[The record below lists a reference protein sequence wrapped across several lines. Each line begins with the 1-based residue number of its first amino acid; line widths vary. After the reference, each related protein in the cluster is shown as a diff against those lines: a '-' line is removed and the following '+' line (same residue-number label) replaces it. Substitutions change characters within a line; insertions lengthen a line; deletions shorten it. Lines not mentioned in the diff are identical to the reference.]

1 MKETII
7 QAVLDGM
14 RAVLTENQLE
24 MLTDVT
30 RKALSE
36 CEITPK
42 LAEEE
47 QRLSLI
53 HISEPTRHGA

>member
-36 CEITPK
+36 CEIMPK
-42 LAEEE
+42 ATEEE
-47 QRLSLI
+47 QRNK
-53 HISEPTRHGA
+53 ENA